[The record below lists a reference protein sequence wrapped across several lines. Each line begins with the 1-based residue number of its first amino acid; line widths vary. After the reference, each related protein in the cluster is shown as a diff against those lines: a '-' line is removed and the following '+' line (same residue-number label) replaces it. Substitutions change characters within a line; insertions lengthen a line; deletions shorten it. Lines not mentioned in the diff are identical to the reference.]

1 VPLNPVLRVG
11 APVYD
16 RSNRLKGVIVLNIS
30 GDRLLKFL
38 DDYDNISI
46 INQDGMYI
54 YNRDSSKRWGK
65 ILGTNE
71 GFPKDFS
78 EDAMLKI
85 ARAGEGYIEENGK
98 LITFKRFDAGH
109 ELWYVLLSNDIAAIA
124 KPYNDLKRAL
134 LIATMAGSGVAGL
147 LFVLFLREYRRS
159 VTSEKLEETN
169 RLLIAKQSELEEDY
183 ALVEELN
190 AQLDEQTKI

>member
-1 VPLNPVLRVG
+1 
-11 APVYD
+11 
-16 RSNRLKGVIVLNIS
+16 
-30 GDRLLKFL
+30 
-38 DDYDNISI
+38 
-46 INQDGMYI
+46 
-54 YNRDSSKRWGK
+54 
-65 ILGTNE
+65 
-71 GFPKDFS
+71 
-78 EDAMLKI
+78 MLKI

-190 AQLDEQTKI
+190 AQLDEQTKIKKAEGYHASCGRLCG